1 MNIELLNVRIFISK
15 NTVITDAIGNHRN
28 EWQPFYTCYATV
40 SGETP
45 KEEADTGLTVDDSK
59 VDFTIRFCNAAA
71 VITSTGYRVLFRDEL
86 YDILGVNHMNYKR
99 KAVKLLC
106 QRVRR

>member
-1 MNIELLNVRIFISK
+1 MNIALMNVRIEIQK
-15 NTVITDAIGNHRN
+15 NTVTTDRYGNHKN
-28 EWQPFYTCYATV
+28 TWEPYLSCYATV

-45 KEEADTGLTVDDSK
+45 KGEADTGLTVDDSK